1 MAKTK
6 AGKCMTPFK
15 LQSALA
21 LALLS
26 PGAAS
31 LWFLAQPAGAQTSA
45 VQQLE
50 ARARA
55 LDAQGRHDLA
65 ADNWRQ
71 VLLIDP
77 KQPDALAA
85 LASYYQSIGDTTHAQ
100 QYLQQMRSAGAS
112 APVAAPKGG
121 ASGGDPR
128 LQQAA
133 QLAAGHHY
141 KEALALYRQVFGAS
155 PPAGSWAVAYY
166 ETEAAIPEELPSAVA
181 GLRALIAKY
190 PQDPTYQLSL
200 GRVLTYRPATRLEGA
215 RMLAELRGSAAQMEQ
230 ARADWRQA
238 ILWDPT
244 GPAATQTAAQY
255 LRRYPDSELEARL
268 KSAEARPAKP
278 EPPVESPLEGEGYKA
293 LAAGDLDVARE
304 KFSSLLGL
312 PGSAGK
318 AHAGLGYVAMQ
329 EQDFPAAVD
338 NFQQA
343 RLHGLQTPAIDKA
356 LLESRY
362 FEALSEGNKALKA
375 KDFDAAA
382 ADFGHARQID
392 PQRPEAIEA
401 LAGAQLAAGQP
412 GKAEGLFA
420 VVVKSNPDNLD
431 AWVEWLDALLAAGEA
446 QQVLD
451 EQTKIPAGINRR
463 LEQRVDYLAILSS
476 ANKALGDDAAAQR
489 LIDRIE
495 DAASRGGAQSAA
507 AQLRAAGLLM
517 QQGNTDGAA
526 QLCRS
531 IVQTDHGDVEAWEIL
546 VRAAHVSGDDI
557 SAISVAERMPEAVY
571 KSALK
576 DPEFLMTLAA
586 IDQSR
591 EQYDQ
596 AAKLLERARSMGS
609 EDLANSPRLQLQLAS
624 LDLASGN
631 PEHAY
636 NTYRKV
642 ASEYPDQL
650 QAWSGM
656 LAALHAGKHDQ
667 EALLSVQRIP
677 PEVSLRL
684 RADAAFLQVL
694 ASIYSESGHPRQ
706 ALECLRAV
714 SALYQQRNQA
724 VPFAVDTQFAWLL
737 LNEGDQ
743 RQLAA
748 ALDRLGNHRGLTAAQ
763 KLELENIWAAWSMRR
778 AEADYT
784 AGNAHKALAILQI
797 ANEAYPDNTALR
809 RELCSMYVRTGN
821 PGPALKIYE
830 EMNWETAKVG
840 DYASA
845 VDAALVAHRMPTADK
860 WLQEGLQ
867 RYPGNDQLL
876 ALGARLEEQR
886 GDVKRAK
893 QYLLA
898 EIDNSRPTA
907 DGGSGPGAAPLSGLP
922 SIEDDDAPSAAVP
935 PGKALAEMLG
945 ATSGSPLHSP
955 SNSKST
961 PAKATAAPSLDSRS
975 GVVTPN
981 PAATLP
987 DRPANERFDP
997 LPPNPT
1003 VQRSLRDENFVSP
1016 SQRMRSATYS
1026 SSDLPAWPA
1035 EMSFP
1040 QAPPQASPKNQ
1051 DYAASQ
1057 LSEASARLVTTP
1069 LPDERPRPQVS
1080 LREVAFN
1087 GAANDGLVGGAE
1099 VGGPQQSPDPTSGD
1113 PVRSFTSSTPVPVSE
1128 ASAASEQQASDQLA
1142 ALESRYSPYVGGGGY
1157 IDSHTGTQ
1165 GFDRLQRFQASTEAS
1180 SVIGDSVRLTVISGP
1195 ILLEAGIPDGNS
1207 NYRFGSETI
1216 SRSDIVVA
1224 PGSTVLPTADQF
1236 ASGFGGELQVAS
1248 KFVQGSIGYSPANFP
1263 VPHVLGSLAVQPGS
1277 LPLTFLA
1284 YRQNVTDTLLS
1295 YAGLEDPYSG
1305 KVWGGVVATGGT
1317 VKFSHGTGLSGFYAS
1332 LDGQE
1337 LTGRNVANNSRIDGG
1352 TGAYF
1357 QVYASKYGVLK
1368 VGANLTAMH
1377 YANNQR
1383 YFTFGQGGYFSPN
1396 QFLLMNA
1403 PITWQGTPFHNFSY
1417 VINGSLGV
1425 QTFQDDPAMPGSLII
1440 GNGAQ
1445 SVTGASYDFHA
1456 RVAYHLNQ
1464 HWLIEGFLDANNAR
1478 DYANAAG
1485 GFSIR
1490 YLVRPVPTEGGPTG
1504 IVDEKQIRPV
1514 AIP

>member
-1 MAKTK
+1 MNQFTLKSFI
-6 AGKCMTPFK
+6 G
-15 LQSALA
+15 LV
-21 LALLS
+21 LLS
-26 PGAAS
+26 TAAAS
-31 LWFLAQPAGAQTSA
+31 LCSLGQAAAGQTA
-45 VQQLE
+45 AQQLV

-65 ADNWRQ
+65 AADWRQ

-85 LASYYQSIGDTTHAQ
+85 LASYSQSIGDEAHAR
-100 QYLQQMRSAGAS
+100 QYVEQMRSAGAS
-112 APVAAPKGG
+112 VSLAAPKGG
-121 ASGGDPR
+121 AGGGDPR

-133 QLAAGHHY
+133 KLAADHRY
-141 KEALALYRQVFGAS
+141 NEALALYRQVFGQS

-166 ETEAAIPEELPSAVA
+166 ETEAAVPEELPAAVA

-238 ILWDPT
+238 ILWDPA
-244 GPAATQTAAQY
+244 GPAAVQTGPQF
-255 LRRYPDSELEARL
+255 LQRYPDPELEARL
-268 KSAEARPAKP
+268 KSAEVHPVKP
-278 EPPVESPLEGEGYKA
+278 EAPVDSPLEGEGYNA
-293 LAAGDLDVARE
+293 LSAGDLSVAKE
-304 KFSSLLGL
+304 KFSALLAL
-312 PGSAGK
+312 PGSAAK

-329 EQDFPAAVD
+329 EQDFSVAIQ
-338 NFQQA
+338 NFEEA
-343 RLHGLQTPAIDKA
+343 RLHGLQSAGIDKA
-356 LLESRY
+356 LVESRY
-362 FEALSEGNKALKA
+362 FETLGEGNKALHA
-375 KDFDAAA
+375 KDFDGAA
-382 ADFGHARQID
+382 ADFARARKLD

-401 LAGAQLAAGQP
+401 LAGALVASGQP
-412 GKAEGLFA
+412 SKAEVLFGEVA
-420 VVVKSNPDNLD
+420 KSNPDNLD
-431 AWVEWLDALLAAGEA
+431 AWVEWFDALLEAGDA

-451 EQTKIPAGINRR
+451 EQANIPAATSRK

-476 ANKALGDDAAAQR
+476 ANKALGDDAAAHR
-489 LIDRIE
+489 LIDRVE
-495 DAASRGGAQSAA
+495 DTASRGGAQSAS

-517 QQGNTDGAA
+517 QQGNTDGAS
-526 QLCRS
+526 QLCRA
-531 IVQTDHGDVEAWEIL
+531 VVRTDHSNVEAWEML
-546 VRAAHVSGDDI
+546 VRAAHLAGDDV
-557 SAISVAERMPEAVY
+557 SAVSVAERMSEGVY

-591 EQYDQ
+591 QQYDQ
-596 AAKLLERARSMGS
+596 AAKLLDRARSTGP
-609 EDLANSPRLQLQLAS
+609 EELAESPRFQLQLAS
-624 LDLASGN
+624 LDLDSGN

-636 NTYRKV
+636 NVYRRL
-642 ASEYPDQL
+642 ASEDPEQL

-667 EALLSVQRIP
+667 EALLAMQRIP
-677 PEVSLRL
+677 PAVSLRL
-684 RADAAFLQVL
+684 QTDTAFLQVL

-706 ALECLRAV
+706 ALQCLRAV
-714 SALYQQRNQA
+714 SALYQQRNQP

-748 ALDRLGNHRGLTAAQ
+748 TLDRLGNHRGLTAGE

-778 AEADYT
+778 AEAEYK
-784 AGNAHKALAILQI
+784 AGNGHKALTILKV
-797 ANEAYPDNTALR
+797 ANEAYPDDAVLR

-830 EMNWETAKVG
+830 DMNWETAKVG

-845 VDAALVAHRMPTADK
+845 VDAALVAHRVPMADK

-867 RYPGNDQLL
+867 LYPGDDQLL

-886 GDVKRAK
+886 GDIKRAK
-893 QYLLA
+893 QYLQA
-898 EIDNSRPTA
+898 EIDSGHLAA
-907 DGGSGPGAAPLSGLP
+907 DGSTGASAAPLKGLP
-922 SIEDDDAPSAAVP
+922 TIDDDASSVAVSP
-935 PGKALAEMLG
+935 EKTLAEMLG
-945 ATSGSPLHSP
+945 ASSGPPLNSP

-961 PAKATAAPSLDSRS
+961 PVKSIGRGSIDSQSGITPAK
-975 GVVTPN
+975 
-981 PAATLP
+981 PAATSP
-987 DRPANERFDP
+987 DSPANDRLDSSPF
-997 LPPNPT
+997 NPA
-1003 VQRSLRDENFVSP
+1003 VQRTLRDDSFTSP
-1016 SQRMRSATYS
+1016 SQGMRPAIYS

-1035 EMSFP
+1035 KMSFP
-1040 QAPPQASPKNQ
+1040 QPPQQAGPKDE

-1057 LSEASARLVTTP
+1057 LSDASAKLVTTA
-1069 LPDERPRPQVS
+1069 LPGERPRPKAL
-1080 LREVAFN
+1080 LREVTFDGSVGN
-1087 GAANDGLVGGAE
+1087 DFAAGVEATE
-1099 VGGPQQSPDPTSGD
+1099 APQSPDPTSGD

-1128 ASAASEQQASDQLA
+1128 ASVASEQQASNQLA
-1142 ALESRYSPYVGGGGY
+1142 ALESRYSPYLGGGGS
-1157 IDSHTGTQ
+1157 IDSHSGTQ
-1165 GFDRLQRFQASTEAS
+1165 GFDRLQRFEASTEAS
-1180 SVIGDSVRLTVISGP
+1180 SVIGDSVRLTVITRP
-1195 ILLEAGIPDGNS
+1195 ILLEAGVPDANS
-1207 NYRFGSETI
+1207 NYRFGNAI
-1216 SRSDIVVA
+1216 A
-1224 PGSTVLPTADQF
+1224 NGSNFVGVSGATLPTTDQF
-1236 ASGFGGELQVAS
+1236 ASGYGGELQIAT
-1248 KFVQGSIGYSPANFP
+1248 KFVQGGVGYSPANFP
-1263 VPHVLGSLAVQPGS
+1263 VAHVLGSLAMQPGS
-1277 LPLTFLA
+1277 LPFSFLA
-1284 YRQNVTDTLLS
+1284 YRQNVNDSLLS
-1295 YAGLEDPYSG
+1295 YAGMEDPYTG
-1305 KVWGGVVATGGT
+1305 KVWGGVVATGGM

-1403 PITWQGTPFHNFSY
+1403 PITWQGAPLHNFSY

-1425 QTFQDDPAMPGSLII
+1425 QTFQDDPAMPGSLIV

-1445 SVTGASYDFHA
+1445 SVTGTSYDFHA
-1456 RVAYHLNQ
+1456 RVAYHLDE
-1464 HWLIEGFLDANNAR
+1464 HWLIEAFLDANNAR
-1478 DYANAAG
+1478 DYANAGG

-1490 YLVRPVPTEGGPTG
+1490 YLFRPVPIEGGPTG
-1504 IVDEKQIRPV
+1504 LVEEKQLRPL